1 MLKFITIRQR
11 IHTVTKR
18 VLLASTILSLLVFG
32 TVAPIWA
39 TVDFNAYLPIEGTP
53 ITPEFKFTKNV
64 EIDYPNGG
72 KLKDALMGK
81 NMTISFSDTSDNNTS
96 IKSFMD
102 AINTEFATD
111 RKSTAT
117 ISTMKVQYQVQ
128 INGDDKGATIDYLII
143 LDPTING
150 YTLNKGGG
158 DTPTVLDI
166 SWMGFVM
173 KGPEVITTQ
182 QYGDLDINSPIGV
195 IQKELPDVYNVLNG
209 TAAETPL
216 SVNLMDASPLVGYT
230 IDKWNTLFDPAY
242 TLTETAGYGY
252 AGQKVAVTSFA
263 YGQSDLYQGSLKTQ
277 NVDTDF
283 TADATYHL
291 TVIDR
296 ASSGT
301 IDAAGHANG
310 YMVQDT
316 PAISTLSQ
324 VSTGSS
330 VQTAQGLSTTTIYA
344 MAGFAVIIAI
354 GVFWF
359 SNQKMK
365 AAMKRGVDTSP
376 PPTFQYEERKHWVDK
391 FDEEKKKKE

>member
-1 MLKFITIRQR
+1 M
-11 IHTVTKR
+11 TKR
-18 VLLASTILSLLVFG
+18 FLLASAVLGLLVFG

-64 EIDYPNGG
+64 AIDYSNGG

-81 NMTISFSDTSDNNTS
+81 NMTISFSDNSDNNTS

-111 RKSTAT
+111 RKSTAIIT
-117 ISTMKVQYQVQ
+117 NLKVEYQVQ
-128 INGDDKGATIDYLII
+128 VNGDDKGATFDYLIRLI
-143 LDPTING
+143 PTVTA

-158 DTPTVLDI
+158 DVPTVLDI
-166 SWMGFVM
+166 SWMGFAIKNPV
-173 KGPEVITTQ
+173 VITTQ
-182 QYGDLDINSPIGV
+182 QYGNLDINSPIGV
-195 IQKELPDVYNVLNG
+195 IQSQLPDVYNILKG
-209 TAAETPL
+209 SAAEGPL
-216 SVNLMDASPLVGYT
+216 SINLIDASPLVGYT

-242 TLTETAGYGY
+242 TLSETAGYGY
-252 AGQKVAVTSFA
+252 AGQKVAVTGFA

-277 NVDTDF
+277 DTDVDF
-283 TADATYHL
+283 TVDSKYHL
-291 TVIDR
+291 TVIER

-301 IDAAGHANG
+301 IDVAGHANG

-316 PAISTLSQ
+316 PAISTLTQ

>member
-1 MLKFITIRQR
+1 M
-11 IHTVTKR
+11 TKR
-18 VLLASTILSLLVFG
+18 FLLASAILSLLVFG

-39 TVDFNAYLPIEGTP
+39 TVDFSAYLPIEGTP

-64 EIDYPNGG
+64 AIDYSNGG

-81 NMTISFSDTSDNNTS
+81 NMTISFSDNSDNNTS
-96 IKSFMD
+96 IKSFME

-117 ISTMKVQYQVQ
+117 ISNLKVEYQVQ
-128 INGDDKGATIDYLII
+128 VNGDDKGATIDYLIR
-143 LDPTING
+143 LVPTVTG

-173 KGPEVITTQ
+173 KSPVVISTN
-182 QYGDLDINSPIGV
+182 QYGDLDINSPLGV
-195 IQKELPDVYNVLNG
+195 IQKQLPDVYNTLKG
-209 TAAETPL
+209 TEAEAPL
-216 SVNLMDASPLVGYT
+216 SVNLIDASPLVGYP

-242 TLTETAGYGY
+242 TLSETAGYGY
-252 AGQKVAVTSFA
+252 SGQKVAVTGFA

-277 NVDTDF
+277 NVDIDF
-283 TADATYHL
+283 TADAKYHL

-301 IDAAGHANG
+301 IDAAGHASG

-316 PAISTLSQ
+316 PAISTLAQ
-324 VSTGSS
+324 ASTTQSTA
-330 VQTAQGLSTTTIYA
+330 TAQGLSTTTIYA
-344 MAGFAVIIAI
+344 MAGFAVIIAV

-365 AAMKRGVDTSP
+365 AAMKRGVDNSP

-391 FDEEKKKKE
+391 FDEEKKSKE